1 MSDRGKTFWEDHV
14 IPDSPLGC
22 AFEFRRNVPCLL
34 DIASNDINQFLKII
48 FVIVSHAP
56 WQ

>member
-34 DIASNDINQFLKII
+34 DIASNNINQFLKII